1 MQIHEQADRP
11 MAFVRATKAE
21 LQTALALAPD
31 SPEWEAL
38 WAGDREQPL
47 AHGSK
52 LWHQGY
58 STYVVYNHN
67 DRKALRKDLKV
78 LANRS
83 EGER

>member
-1 MQIHEQADRP
+1 
-11 MAFVRATKAE
+11 MAYVRATKAE
-21 LQTALALAPD
+21 LQTALALAPS
-31 SPEWEAL
+31 SPEWTAL
-38 WAGDREQPL
+38 WEGDKEHPL

-67 DRKALRKDLKV
+67 DRQALRKDLRD

-83 EGER
+83 KGER